1 MVFKGFFIDC
11 YFAHFLHFLAG
22 VSMSFIRCLLLITTG
37 VLSCASLA
45 YTPISESRRAE
56 LFAQFRYEPQIQITQ
71 LKKATGCRAQE
82 VQYDTSYPERETPYT
97 VKARLYLPAKENIP
111 LVLMLPPIGGSNVLD
126 TDLAQTLCRSGMA
139 ALLLLNDFGQIES
152 SQLVPVEDHNHT
164 VRRVVAALKG
174 GILLAQ
180 AEIPAVNSER
190 VGLFGASLGGI
201 LGSMAYGV
209 LPELSA
215 ATFLVNGGDVP
226 HILAFSTE
234 RRIARIRRARMA
246 EQGLKTNADYEAYLN
261 RHLIF
266 DPLHFVPFIPP
277 ETVKLYLSKSDDL
290 VPTQDQM
297 LLYEALGSPQ
307 GTVFY
312 NVNHYLS
319 IFSALGVASERQNIA
334 DWFLQR
340 FSLENPRVQL
350 SNFHTDTEK
359 LQTP

>member
-1 MVFKGFFIDC
+1 M
-11 YFAHFLHFLAG
+11 HTLHFS
-22 VSMSFIRCLLLITTG
+22 VF
-37 VLSCASLA
+37 SLA
-45 YTPISESRRAE
+45 IFLSLTVLAYRPISDERRAE
-56 LFAQFRYEPQIQITQ
+56 LFSQFRYIAQVEVTSIQ
-71 LKKATGCRAQE
+71 KNSGCRAQVVE
-82 VQYDTSYPERETPYT
+82 YNTFYPERETAYP
-97 VKARLYLPAKENIP
+97 VKARLYLPAEQNVP

-164 VRRVVAALKG
+164 VRRVAAALKG
-174 GILLAQ
+174 AIQLAQ
-180 AEIPAVNSER
+180 AELPSVNTAK

-234 RRIARIRRARMA
+234 RRIVRIKRARMA
-246 EQGLKTNADYEAYLN
+246 EQGLKTNADYEFYLN
-261 RHLIF
+261 QHLIF
-266 DPLHFVPFIPP
+266 DPLHFTPLIPP

-290 VPTQDQM
+290 VPTRDQ
-297 LLYEALGSPQ
+297 LSLYEALGSPP

-319 IFSALGVASERQNIA
+319 IFAALGNAGERKKIA

-340 FSLENPRVQL
+340 FALDNPRL
-350 SNFHTDTEK
+350 
-359 LQTP
+359 